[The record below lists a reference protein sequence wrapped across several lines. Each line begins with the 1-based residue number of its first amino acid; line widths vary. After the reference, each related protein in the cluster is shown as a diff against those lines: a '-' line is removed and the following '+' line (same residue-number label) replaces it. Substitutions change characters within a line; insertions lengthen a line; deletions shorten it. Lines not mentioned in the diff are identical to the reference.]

1 MKVYPCGFWTVFSR
15 SSSCAGL
22 SFSLSSLNCR
32 WLHIRNH
39 ETREIRF
46 CILLQI
52 EQVYLVTYI
61 LTWHARP
68 YHTTLDFTRLYYTI
82 RYYTNFSILYFFLLY
97 FTILY
102 FTFLYYTVQAGR
114 QIDKQTDMQTYGHTG
129 EDWMRVV
136 VEENWVIMTR
146 SNSSAKKSNS
156 SNTNNNR
163 NNKHTAVP
171 IAPLD

>member
-1 MKVYPCGFWTVFSR
+1 MKVYPCGFLTVFSR
-15 SSSCAGL
+15 SGSCAGL

-82 RYYTNFSILYFFLLY
+82 RYYTNFSILYFFSTILYHTLLY
-97 FTILY
+97 FSLLY
-102 FTFLYYTVQAGR
+102 CTGR
-114 QIDKQTDMQTYGHTG
+114 QTDRQTDRHADIRTYWRGLNEG
-129 EDWMRVV
+129 CRRRKLSD
-136 VEENWVIMTR
+136 NDKIKQQC
-146 SNSSAKKSNS
+146 KKV
-156 SNTNNNR
+156 
-163 NNKHTAVP
+163 K
-171 IAPLD
+171 